1 MSNYILIKNFYK
13 SLQIPLYNLNIS
25 DISNH
30 FNIELIYSYSKAFII
45 KNNYDDYL
53 ISLDIEADIQYQK
66 VTFFHELAHF
76 FLDHLK
82 TNKQLSNYHYH
93 LRETCTDEVSLLLAI
108 PPHELE
114 KFNLNKSDIIYEL
127 SELYNFPFWFIQ
139 KRLLLEEKQISI
151 SIRQHKYLYT

>member
-13 SLQIPLYNLNIS
+13 SLKIPLYSLNIS
-25 DISNH
+25 DISSH

-76 FLDHLK
+76 FLEHLK
-82 TNKQLSNYHYH
+82 TDKQLLNHQYH
-93 LRETCTDEVSLLLAI
+93 LREACTDEISLLLAL

-114 KFNLNKSDIIYEL
+114 NFNLNKSDIVYEL
-127 SELYNFPFWFIQ
+127 SEIYNLPFWFIQ
-139 KRLLLEEKQISI
+139 RRLLLEEKHHSLSI
-151 SIRQHKYLYT
+151 IQHKHLYN